1 MIISKVDQLKQ
12 IIQKAKN
19 VAIITHMNPDGDAI
33 GSASALALLLAAKN
47 IQVNIITPNKAAT
60 YLRSIEGFEYVTDFL
75 EKTADAISI
84 LRGADLIVCMDFSD
98 YLSRCGEI
106 APHIT
111 KNIAAAKIVID
122 HHVASDVSGYTLA
135 FCDEKE
141 SSTAHILL
149 KTLIAASLDDM
160 ITKQIASSI
169 YVGMMTDTGN
179 FSYGNLTPELYRNI
193 SLLIT
198 KGADP
203 VEINN
208 QIFNVKSENS
218 LRLNGFA
225 TSQKM
230 VVDHPSHS
238 AYIILTNEELSRF
251 KYESGDTE
259 GLVNI
264 PLSIDGIY
272 NSALFAEAEG
282 FIKVSLRSIK
292 NRGGD
297 VNQFARKYYSG
308 GGHINAAGARAY
320 NMSAD
325 EAAKI
330 FITEIDKF

>member
-1 MIISKVDQLKQ
+1 MTNCNDNILCKTLLN
-12 IIQKAKN
+12 ATN
-19 VAIITHMNPDGDAI
+19 VAIITHINPDGDTI
-33 GSASALALLLAAKN
+33 GASSALALLLAAKN
-47 IQVNIITPNKAAT
+47 IQVSIITPNKTPA
-60 YLRSIEGFEYVTDFL
+60 YLKSVEGVEYVIDFL
-75 EKTADAISI
+75 EKTAEAISI
-84 LRGADLIVCMDFSD
+84 IRGADLIVCMDFSD
-98 YLSRCGEI
+98 YTTRTGEI

-111 KNIAAAKIVID
+111 KNIKATKIVFD
-122 HHVASDVSGYTLA
+122 HHVAPDLSGYNLA

-149 KTLIAASLDDM
+149 KTLIDAGMEELITERMAS
-160 ITKQIASSI
+160 AI

-179 FSYGNLTPELYRNI
+179 FSYGNLSPELFKNI
-193 SLLIT
+193 SLLIS
-198 KGADP
+198 KGIDP

-225 TSQKM
+225 TAQKM
-230 VVDHPSHS
+230 VVDYASHS
-238 AYIILTNEELSRF
+238 AYIILTAKELKEY

-272 NSALFAEAEG
+272 NSALFSEADG
-282 FIKVSLRSIK
+282 FIKISLRSIK
-292 NRGGD
+292 NRGKD
-297 VNQFARKYYSG
+297 VNQFARKFYSG

-320 NMSAD
+320 SMSVD

-330 FITEIDKF
+330 FITEITKF